1 VSFEIKRIKE
11 VSNMR
16 VEADGISI
24 NYEIEGEGENL
35 ILIHGAFDN
44 MDMWYNQV
52 PAFSRY
58 FRVITYDIRGFGKTE
73 SREAVYS
80 VTQFKEDL
88 YQFTKAL
95 GIEKTYCLGF
105 SLGGSIEV
113 QLAIEHPELVKAVV
127 LSNSSAGLPLS
138 TPPPQAM
145 ERGQKIAELLGKGD
159 MRAAAEM
166 MAMSAFSPDFK
177 SKNPVEFERFV
188 NSKLQNDPYKLAQV
202 MQSLRGGGGSTPD
215 VSKLQCPALLIIGE
229 HDLGMSPSRGKQ
241 LQEAIPNSK
250 LVTIAAG
257 HSCPFE
263 APDEFNKEVIEF
275 LSEL

>member
-1 VSFEIKRIKE
+1 
-11 VSNMR
+11 MR
-16 VEADGISI
+16 VDADGISI

-73 SREAVYS
+73 SREAEYS
-80 VTQFKEDL
+80 VAQFKEDL

-95 GIEKTYCLGF
+95 DIEKTYCLGF
-105 SLGGSIEV
+105 SLGGSIAV
-113 QLAIEHPELVKAVV
+113 HLAIDHPELVKAIV
-127 LSNSSAGLPLS
+127 LSNSSAGLPVS
-138 TPPPQAM
+138 TPPPGAM

-159 MRAAAEM
+159 IRAAAEM
-166 MAMSAFSPDFK
+166 MAASAFSPDFK

-188 NSKLQNDPYKLAQV
+188 NSKLQNDPHKLAQV
-202 MQSLRGGGGSTPD
+202 MQSLRGGGSTPD
-215 VSKLQCPALLIIGE
+215 VSKLQCTSLLIIGE
-229 HDLGMSPSRGKQ
+229 YDLGMSPSRGKQ
-241 LQEAIPNSK
+241 LQQAIPNSK

-263 APDEFNKEVIEF
+263 APDEFNREVIEF
-275 LSEL
+275 LTEL